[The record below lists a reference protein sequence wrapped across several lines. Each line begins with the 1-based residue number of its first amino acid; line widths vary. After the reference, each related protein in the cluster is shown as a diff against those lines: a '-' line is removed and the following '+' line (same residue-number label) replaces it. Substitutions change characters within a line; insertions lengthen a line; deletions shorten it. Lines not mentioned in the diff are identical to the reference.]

1 MYEHNKDKL
10 LYGIVFYLLLT
21 ISANAF
27 LWTLSANTA
36 HTCS

>member
-21 ISANAF
+21 IAANTF
-27 LWTLSANTA
+27 LWGVASNTA
-36 HTCS
+36 YRCS